1 MADARNKFTQPD
13 EDTPFGRHLKEV
25 TRYLNIGVP
34 SFTGT
39 YNATLPEEER
49 WMIQV
54 QVPGRT
60 FMPVTKPIE
69 FSFGAPTWS
78 LGKSMAAHIAMG
90 RIGEVYRKDL
100 KDTIYQICGR
110 RDEHWEMISTRKDRS
125 IAAFIQELNQ
135 HIRRQENQM
144 CANMIDLKKAK
155 TRIKEL
161 EEELKAT
168 REDYEEEIE
177 VLVDKNADLTMK
189 LAVFM
194 GGPTLVDEDKEP
206 QEISPEDY
214 IIIDGTDSEADSS
227 DDDYVDEAGADTM
240 ESTTVEYF

>member
-1 MADARNKFTQPD
+1 MQPD

-34 SFTGT
+34 SFTGI

-60 FMPVTKPIE
+60 FMPVTEPIE
-69 FSFGAPTWS
+69 FSFDAPTWS

-125 IAAFIQELNQ
+125 MAAFIQELNE

-144 CANMIDLKKAK
+144 CADMIDLKKAK

-177 VLVDKNADLTMK
+177 VLVEKNDDLIK
-189 LAVFM
+189 KIGIFM
-194 GGPTLVDEDKEP
+194 GGPTPVDEDEEP

-214 IIIDGTDSEADSS
+214 IIIDGTDSKADSS
-227 DDDYVDEAGADTM
+227 DDEYVDEAGADIM

>member
-39 YNATLPEEER
+39 YNATLPKEEH

-54 QVPGRT
+54 HVPGRT
-60 FMPVTKPIE
+60 FMPVTEPTE
-69 FSFGAPTWS
+69 FSFDAPTWS
-78 LGKSMAAHIAMG
+78 LGKSMAAHIVMG

-135 HIRRQENQM
+135 HIR
-144 CANMIDLKKAK
+144 
-155 TRIKEL
+155 
-161 EEELKAT
+161 
-168 REDYEEEIE
+168 
-177 VLVDKNADLTMK
+177 
-189 LAVFM
+189 
-194 GGPTLVDEDKEP
+194 
-206 QEISPEDY
+206 
-214 IIIDGTDSEADSS
+214 
-227 DDDYVDEAGADTM
+227 
-240 ESTTVEYF
+240 

>member
-60 FMPVTKPIE
+60 FMPVTEPIE
-69 FSFGAPTWS
+69 FSFDAPTWS
-78 LGKSMAAHIAMG
+78 LGKSMAAHITMG
-90 RIGEVYRKDL
+90 RIGEVYHKDL

-110 RDEHWEMISTRKDRS
+110 RDEQWEMISTRKDRS

-135 HIRRQENQM
+135 HIRRLENQM
-144 CANMIDLKKAK
+144 CASMIDLKKVM
-155 TRIKEL
+155 TRNMDL
-161 EEELKAT
+161 EEELKST
-168 REDYEEEIE
+168 RNGYEEE
-177 VLVDKNADLTMK
+177 
-189 LAVFM
+189 
-194 GGPTLVDEDKEP
+194 
-206 QEISPEDY
+206 
-214 IIIDGTDSEADSS
+214 
-227 DDDYVDEAGADTM
+227 
-240 ESTTVEYF
+240 TTVLLEKNEDLKKKLGIPVVKPEPGVDIRLKTTSY